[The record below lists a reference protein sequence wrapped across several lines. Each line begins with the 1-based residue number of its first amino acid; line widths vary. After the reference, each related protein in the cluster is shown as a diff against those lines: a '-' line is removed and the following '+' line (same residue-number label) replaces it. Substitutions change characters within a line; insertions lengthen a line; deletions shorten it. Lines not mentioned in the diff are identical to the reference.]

1 MRSFVTTKTFF
12 IFMIWEIAGS
22 TGWKLK
28 KEKKQ
33 RVFVRG
39 FSWEKEAARRR
50 IAADFQNT
58 FSRFDLLLA
67 PVFSRTA
74 KKIGQQEPLKNYL
87 DDFYTVAVNLA
98 GLPAVSFP
106 AGFDDDGL
114 PIGLQL
120 IGNVF
125 EDEKLLDLVD
135 CFQRYTDYHERSLK
149 GTLSKMGGGEN
160 DL

>member
-1 MRSFVTTKTFF
+1 M
-12 IFMIWEIAGS
+12 
-22 TGWKLK
+22 
-28 KEKKQ
+28 
-33 RVFVRG
+33 
-39 FSWEKEAARRR
+39 
-50 IAADFQNT
+50 
-58 FSRFDLLLA
+58 
-67 PVFSRTA
+67 
-74 KKIGQQEPLKNYL
+74 
-87 DDFYTVAVNLA
+87 AVNLA